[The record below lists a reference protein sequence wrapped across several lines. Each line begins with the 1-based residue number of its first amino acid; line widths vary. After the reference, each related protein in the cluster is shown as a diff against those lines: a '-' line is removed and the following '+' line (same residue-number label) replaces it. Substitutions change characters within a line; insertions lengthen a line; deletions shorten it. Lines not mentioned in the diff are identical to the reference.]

1 MTRFSYILQDYDL
14 KKLALKEWVAIDNK
28 DFGKVEKFLHTR
40 FDQLSVR
47 R

>member
-1 MTRFSYILQDYDL
+1 MTRFSYIFRDYDL
-14 KKLALKEWVAIDNK
+14 KKLALKEWVAIANK
-28 DFGKVEKFLHTR
+28 DFEKVEKLLHTR